1 MGLFGAALGPLV
13 GRTIDALV
21 PWHATLAATMGLL
34 AMHAIYTGAAGVHIA
49 AVVVVCL
56 GLDLADQVQQVSLTT
71 AVFACVLSRR
81 WSARVSNL
89 TSDGCAVNVMRLGYR
104 TRCAR
109 ASTPSSSS
117 P

>member
-21 PWHATLAATMGLL
+21 PWHATLAATVGLL

-56 GLDLADQVQQVSLTT
+56 GLDLADQVQQVSLTM
-71 AVFACVLSRR
+71 AVFACVLSRG
-81 WSARVSNL
+81 V
-89 TSDGCAVNVMRLGYR
+89 GRLE
-104 TRCAR
+104 CQI
-109 ASTPSSSS
+109 
-117 P
+117 